1 MNDLKLVPQIK
12 KPLTIDQITFD
23 NNHLVMI
30 AGPCAVEDYDSLL
43 QMATLFKEQGINF
56 MRAGAYKP
64 RTSPYSFQG
73 LGESGLKILAQIKEK
88 TKIKI
93 VTEITDISDIPFYLD
108 YVDIIQV
115 GARNM
120 QNFSLL
126 KALGKTDKPI
136 LLKRGFGNTI
146 EEWLMAAEYLLLG
159 GNQNIILCERGI
171 RTFESSTRNTLDIS
185 SVPIIKQL
193 TALPVIVDPS
203 HAGGRSDLIASLS
216 LAAVAAGANGLLIE
230 VHPNPK
236 AALSDS
242 EQALGT
248 DEFIK
253 LNTQLQGLKSYL
265 NANNIHHS
273 F

>member
-1 MNDLKLVPQIK
+1 MNNLKLVPQVQ
-12 KPLTIDQITFD
+12 KPLTIDHITFD
-23 NNHLVMI
+23 NDHLVVI

-43 QMATLFKEQGINF
+43 QMALTFKESGIEF

-108 YVDIIQV
+108 YVDIVQV

-126 KALGKTDKPI
+126 KALGKTTKPI

-171 RTFESSTRNTLDIS
+171 RTFEPSTRNTLDIS
-185 SVPIIKQL
+185 SVPIVKHL

-230 VHPNPK
+230 VHPDPSR
-236 AALSDS
+236 ALSDR
-242 EQALGT
+242 EQALGV
-248 DEFIK
+248 DDFLK
-253 LNTQLQGLKSYL
+253 LNAQLQGLKSYL
-265 NANNIHHS
+265 KDNKINY
-273 F
+273 

>member
-1 MNDLKLVPQIK
+1 MNDLKLLTKIK
-12 KPLTIDQITFD
+12 KPLTIDNITFD
-23 NNHLVMI
+23 NNNLVVI
-30 AGPCAVEDYDSLL
+30 AGPCAIEDYDSLF
-43 QMATLFKEQGINF
+43 QMATLLKENGIHF

-73 LGESGLKILAQIKEK
+73 LGEQGLKMLADIKEK
-88 TKIKI
+88 TKIKM
-93 VTEITDISDIPFYLD
+93 VTEITDISDLPLYLD

-126 KALGKTDKPI
+126 KALGKTNKPI

-146 EEWLMAAEYLLLG
+146 EEWLLAAEYILLG
-159 GNQNIILCERGI
+159 GNQNIIMCERGI
-171 RTFESSTRNTLDIS
+171 KSFETSTRNTLDIS

-203 HAGGRSDLIASLS
+203 HAAGRSDLIASLS

-230 VHPNPK
+230 VHPNPRE
-236 AALSDS
+236 ALSDK

-248 DEFIK
+248 NEFLQ
-253 LNTQLQGLKSYL
+253 LNNQLQGLKSYL
-265 NANNIHHS
+265 NANNIHNN